1 MCIYIIYIYTYVYI
15 HIVYIRVNINI
26 HIARNILE
34 FAYDLKTLLT
44 VTSITFFIFIFILEN
59 QWFRYIKIVFRF

>member
-1 MCIYIIYIYTYVYI
+1 MYIYYIYIYTYVYI
-15 HIVYIRVNINI
+15 HIVYIRVNIHI

-34 FAYDLKTLLT
+34 FAYDLKT